1 MISKKLFEMREKAK
15 RELEHI
21 YRGDVY
27 QNMLRNYYYNLR
39 MASLG
44 KKADK
49 EKYPNDKNRI
59 LKMSIEM
66 IKKWAKEDKIDF
78 KPNYDRNFFKI

>member
-1 MISKKLFEMREKAK
+1 
-15 RELEHI
+15 
-21 YRGDVY
+21 
-27 QNMLRNYYYNLR
+27 

-78 KPNYDRNFFKI
+78 KPNYDRNFF